1 MHFGASMFCTDYS
14 MTPAE
19 LAPELENRGFESFW
33 APEHTHI
40 PLSRKSP
47 WGGGPELPKR
57 YYDVIDPFVGLATAA
72 VVTKKLKLATGV
84 CLIVQRDVLQLAKEV
99 ASLDLLSNGR
109 FLFGIGAGW
118 NREEMADHGT
128 DPKTRIALM
137 AERVDI
143 LKTIWTQSKP
153 EYEGRFQS
161 FEPMMSWPKPVQKP
175 HPPIL
180 VGGAMP
186 YAAKRAI
193 AYGDGWIPLG
203 GRGAEILDQLPRFRQ
218 MAAEAGR
225 EPDQLP
231 VSVFGAGMDV
241 DALKK
246 YRDAGIERVVFS
258 LDSAKGDAVLPVLDQ
273 IADLIHAVGE

>member
-14 MTPAE
+14 MAPVE

-33 APEHTHI
+33 APEHSHI

-47 WGGGPELPKR
+47 WGGGPELPKH

-72 VVTKKLKLATGV
+72 VVTKTLKLATGV
-84 CLIVQRDVLQLAKEV
+84 CLIIQRDPIQLAKEV
-99 ASLDLLSNGR
+99 ATLDLLSGGR

-128 DPKTRIALM
+128 DPKTRIKLM
-137 AERVDI
+137 AERVAM
-143 LKTIWTQSKP
+143 LKAIWTETKP
-153 EYEGRFQS
+153 EFQGEFQS
-161 FEPMMSWPKPVQKP
+161 FEPMMTWPKPVQKP

-186 YAAKRAI
+186 HAARRAI

-203 GRGAEILDQLPRFRQ
+203 GRGSDILEQLPRFRQ
-218 MAAEAGR
+218 LAAEAGR
-225 EPDQLP
+225 DADSLP
-231 VSVFGAGMDV
+231 VSVFGASMDG
-241 DALKK
+241 DELK
-246 YRDAGIERVVFS
+246 RFQDAGIQRVVFS
-258 LDSAKGDAVLPVLDQ
+258 LQSAKSEEILPVLDQ
-273 IADLIHAVGE
+273 IAALKDSLG

>member
-33 APEHTHI
+33 APEHSHI

-57 YYDVIDPFVGLATAA
+57 YYDVIDPFIGLATAA

>member
-14 MTPAE
+14 MAPVE

-33 APEHTHI
+33 APEHSHI

-47 WGGGPELPKR
+47 WGGGPELPKH

-72 VVTKKLKLATGV
+72 VVTKTLKLATGV
-84 CLIVQRDVLQLAKEV
+84 CLIIQRDPIQLAKEV
-99 ASLDLLSNGR
+99 ATLDLLSNGR

-128 DPKTRIALM
+128 DPKTRIKLM
-137 AERVDI
+137 AERVAM
-143 LKTIWTQSKP
+143 LKAIWTQTKP
-153 EYEGRFQS
+153 EFKGEFQS
-161 FEPMMSWPKPVQKP
+161 FEPMMAWPKPVQKP

-186 YAAKRAI
+186 HAARRAI

-203 GRGAEILDQLPRFRQ
+203 GRGSDVLEQLPRFRQ

-225 EPDQLP
+225 DAESLP
-231 VSVFGAGMDV
+231 VSVFGASMDG
-241 DALKK
+241 DELKRF
-246 YRDAGIERVVFS
+246 RDAGIERVVFS
-258 LDSAKGDAVLPVLDQ
+258 LKSAKAEEILPVLDQ
-273 IADLIHAVGE
+273 ITALKNSLA

>member
-14 MTPAE
+14 MTPAA
-19 LAPELENRGFESFW
+19 LGQALEQRGFESLW
-33 APEHTHI
+33 APEHSHI

-47 WGGGPELPKR
+47 WPGGAELPKR

-72 VVTKKLKLATGV
+72 AATKRLKVATGV
-84 CLIVQRDVLQLAKEV
+84 CLIIQRDPIQLAKEV
-99 ASLDLLSNGR
+99 ASLDLLSGGR

-137 AERVDI
+137 AERVAL
-143 LKTIWTQSKP
+143 LKAIWTETKP
-153 EYEGRFQS
+153 KFHGEFHS
-161 FEPMMSWPKPVQKP
+161 FEPMMTWPKPVQKP

-186 YAAKRAI
+186 YGAKRAVD
-193 AYGDGWIPLG
+193 YGDGWIPLG
-203 GRGAEILDQLPRFRQ
+203 GRGVDVIEQLPRFRQ

-225 EPDQLP
+225 DAASLP
-231 VSVFGAGMDV
+231 VSVFGAEMD
-241 DALKK
+241 ANRLKQ
-246 YRDAGIERVVFS
+246 YRDAGVERVVFS
-258 LDSAKGDAVLPVLDQ
+258 LESAKADEVTPVIDKIAELINAVR
-273 IADLIHAVGE
+273 

>member
-14 MTPAE
+14 MPPAE
-19 LAPELENRGFESFW
+19 LAPALEERGFESFW
-33 APEHTHI
+33 APEHSHI

-72 VVTKKLKLATGV
+72 VVTKTLKLATGV
-84 CLIVQRDVLQLAKEV
+84 CLIIQRDPIQLAKEV
-99 ASLDLLSNGR
+99 ATLDLLSDGR

-128 DPKTRIALM
+128 DPKTRVRLM
-137 AERVDI
+137 AERVAM
-143 LKTIWTQSKP
+143 LKTIWTETKP
-153 EYEGRFQS
+153 EFKGEFHS
-161 FEPMMSWPKPVQKP
+161 FEPMMTWPKPVQKP

-186 YAAKRAI
+186 HAAKRAI
-193 AYGDGWIPLG
+193 AFGDGWIPLG
-203 GRGAEILDQLPRFRQ
+203 GRGADVLEQLPRFRQ

-225 EPDQLP
+225 DADSLP
-231 VSVFGAGMDV
+231 VSVFGASQ
-241 DALKK
+241 DADLLKRC
-246 YRDAGIERVVFS
+246 RDAGIARVVFS
-258 LDSAKGDAVLPVLDQ
+258 LDSAKADEVLPVLDR
-273 IADLIHAVGE
+273 IANLKASLG

>member
-1 MHFGASMFCTDYS
+1 M
-14 MTPAE
+14 
-19 LAPELENRGFESFW
+19 
-33 APEHTHI
+33 
-40 PLSRKSP
+40 
-47 WGGGPELPKR
+47 
-57 YYDVIDPFVGLATAA
+57 ATAA

-258 LDSAKGDAVLPVLDQ
+258 LDSAKGDTVLPVLDQ

>member
-19 LAPELENRGFESFW
+19 LGPALEERGFESFW
-33 APEHTHI
+33 APEHSHI

-72 VVTKKLKLATGV
+72 MTTKTLKLGTGV
-84 CLIVQRDVLQLAKEV
+84 CLIIQRDVLQLAKEV
-99 ASLDLLSNGR
+99 ASLDLLSGGR
-109 FLFGIGAGW
+109 FLFGVGAGW

-137 AERVDI
+137 AERIDI
-143 LKTIWTQSKP
+143 LKTVWTQTKP
-153 EYEGRFQS
+153 EYQGRFQS
-161 FEPMMSWPKPVQKP
+161 FEPMMTWPKPVQKP

-180 VGGAMP
+180 VGGAFP
-186 YAAKRAI
+186 HAANRAI

-203 GRGAEILDQLPRFRQ
+203 GRGADILEQLPRVRQ

-225 EPDQLP
+225 DPASLS
-231 VSVFGAGMDV
+231 VSVFGAAE
-241 DALKK
+241 DAAQLKA
-246 YRDAGIERVVFS
+246 YRDAGVERVVFS
-258 LDSAKGDAVLPVLDQ
+258 LESEKADTVLPVLDR
-273 IADLIHAVGE
+273 IAKLMV